1 MEEIFKRVERFH
13 TQFLD
18 ELETVYKDCADV
30 KNIQVWYNRL
40 DQLSAALE
48 RGDGTYRQIEDH
60 IFELKVINYLLNNYP
75 DSKMTYEPK
84 GKNANGK
91 DCDLEVEYDGKRY
104 LVEFKSFHPEW
115 KSTPIPQE
123 YIAENNNVIMDG
135 KSYHSYQATRGHL
148 IDVTYHTEEKLENYD
163 GDFISVLA
171 LPDGFHLSIEDL
183 RDFVFIYRNGA
194 SRPDDPL
201 GPMTLHNLKQPF
213 KKSINQFWAIP
224 IPQDS
229 FSLKADK
236 EVMVV
241 KPLMHEDEKLEL

>member
-13 TQFLD
+13 SQFLD
-18 ELETVYKDCADV
+18 ELEAVYKDCSGV
-30 KNIQVWYNRL
+30 NNIQAWYNRL

-60 IFELKVINYLLNNYP
+60 IFELKVINYLLKAFP
-75 DSKMTYEPK
+75 GSEMTYEPK
-84 GKNANGK
+84 GIDASGK
-91 DCDLEVEYDGKRY
+91 DCDLEVKYDEKRF

-123 YIAENNNVIMDG
+123 HIAENNNVIMDG
-135 KSYHSYQATRGHL
+135 ECYHSYQATRGHL

-163 GDFISVLA
+163 GEFISVLA
-171 LPDGFHLSIEDL
+171 VPDGFHLNIEDL
-183 RDFVFIYRNGA
+183 RDFVFIYRNGTH
-194 SRPDDPL
+194 RPDDPL

-213 KKSINQFWAIP
+213 KGSIDQFWAVP

-229 FSLKADK
+229 FSLKKDE